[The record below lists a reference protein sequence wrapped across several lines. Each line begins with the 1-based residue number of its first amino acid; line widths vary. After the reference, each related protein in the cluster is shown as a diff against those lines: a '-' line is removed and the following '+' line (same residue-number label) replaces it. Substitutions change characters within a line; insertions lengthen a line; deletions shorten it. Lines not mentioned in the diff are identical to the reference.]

1 MITSYRLLTTA
12 AFLLLSSVITFTDA
26 FGLVNTPIKP
36 LLTLSPS
43 FAVLRPTRHSS
54 ALCAEGGEASKEEV
68 EEETEQEATAESN
81 ADSSSDTDEEEEQVQ
96 EATDDVKE
104 DEVDSEV
111 KALKDQIS
119 QMESTL
125 KQKNRDLSKLQDLAE
140 DYSEGGYA
148 RKVAEM
154 EGYRRS
160 KSAASKNRG
169 LVARAVVLE
178 SFLPVLEDLQS
189 KAEVYADDE
198 FAKKYS
204 ALGSDFNNALKNL
217 GVSEFTVS
225 ESEKIDVM
233 RINTVKEEYSDT
245 VAKGCVITSLRV
257 GYELE
262 GNVMRMA
269 DAVVSLGSEADAKTS
284 EAEDEP
290 EDGKVEDEDG
300 ETTADGEK

>member
-1 MITSYRLLTTA
+1 MTSHRLLATA
-12 AFLLLSSVITFTDA
+12 AFLLSSSVITHTDA

-36 LLTLSPS
+36 VLKLSPS
-43 FAVLRPTRHSS
+43 FAVLRHTRHSS
-54 ALCAEGGEASKEEV
+54 ALCAEEGEASKEEV
-68 EEETEQEATAESN
+68 EEETEQEVTAESN
-81 ADSSSDTDEEEEQVQ
+81 DDSSSDIDEEEEQAE

-104 DEVDSEV
+104 EEVDPEV
-111 KALKDQIS
+111 KALKDEIS

-125 KQKNRDLSKLQDLAE
+125 KQKNRDLTKLQNLAD

-169 LVARAVVLE
+169 LVARSVVLE
-178 SFLPVLEDLQS
+178 SYLPILEDLQS
-189 KAEVYADDE
+189 KAELYADDE

-204 ALGSDFNNALKNL
+204 ALGSDFNSALKNL
-217 GVSEFTVS
+217 GVSEFTIT
-225 ESEKIDVM
+225 EGDKIDTL
-233 RINTVKEEYSDT
+233 RINTVQDEYSET

-262 GNVMRMA
+262 GNVMRKA

-284 EAEDEP
+284 EAVDESK
-290 EDGKVEDEDG
+290 DDQVEDKDEEASSD
-300 ETTADGEK
+300 E